1 MEKPVLLYDAK
12 CQICRNLALKL
23 QYNARRPIDITALSD
38 PEAAKM
44 LERFYPDGWKHD
56 FYLIQ
61 NGSCRKG
68 LSALPKLTSIV
79 GARRLGALIG
89 EYTSFRLTRAT
100 C

>member
-23 QYNARRPIDITALSD
+23 QYNARKPVEIIALSD

-56 FYLIQ
+56 FYLVQ

-68 LSALPKLTSIV
+68 LGALPKLTSIV
-79 GARRLGALIG
+79 
-89 EYTSFRLTRAT
+89 
-100 C
+100 